1 MLHLLIRI
9 CFSRLVLQ
17 LLPAFFTI
25 LTITASA
32 QIKIDH
38 SHSIE
43 HYINNI
49 LVGTGIE
56 VGNVKFVGMVGSL
69 GQFEADTKIIGVSSG
84 LVLSTGLVD
93 SIVGPNN
100 APGFTSMA
108 ILPPTKEQQWDIRNG
123 DKDLSRLAKGRTTD
137 VAIVEFDFVPIKNVL
152 EFNYVFASEEYIEYV
167 GSTFNDVFGF
177 FLSGETMKRK
187 VNLATIP
194 YANTAVSVNTINH
207 KSNTIYFRKNEQKV
221 SIVKKTITKKEKLEE
236 MKDLRSQLQFDGLTT
251 VLTVRYDVIPYKK
264 YHIKIAIGD
273 VGDAAY
279 DSGVFIEANSFI
291 SVADEKSKNYKYI
304 NAEVEKN
311 LNTDSILGI
320 KEYADKNSI
329 ELAGNKKY
337 EFTDIYFD
345 TDSYALHDTSKT
357 QLDLLA
363 DYLLKNPALKCSLYG
378 NTDIVGSHDYNQALS
393 ENRTTSVINYLA
405 SKGITKNRLHY
416 IGYSYDRPRANNETV
431 EGRAANR
438 RVEIVLD
445 EEDE

>member
-1 MLHLLIRI
+1 MLRSIRRI
-9 CFSRLVLQ
+9 CFSHLVFL
-17 LLPAFFTI
+17 LLPAFCI

-38 SHSIE
+38 SHPIE
-43 HYINNI
+43 HYIKEI

-56 VGNVKFVGMVGSL
+56 VGNVKFVGMIGSI
-69 GQFEADTKIIGVSSG
+69 GQFEAEAKIIGVSSG

-100 APGFTSMA
+100 AAGYTSMA
-108 ILPPTKEQQWDIRNG
+108 ELPPTKELQWDIRNG

-194 YANTAVSVNTINH
+194 FANTAVSVNTINH
-207 KSNTIYFRKNEQKV
+207 KSNTIYFRKNEQKI
-221 SIVKKTITKKEKLEE
+221 SIVKKTLTKKEKLAE

-251 VLTVRYDVIPYKK
+251 VLTVRYDVVPYKK

-291 SVADEKSKNYKYI
+291 SFSDEKGKNYKYI
-304 NAEVEKN
+304 NPEVEKK

-320 KEYADKNSI
+320 KGYAVKNIAESA
-329 ELAGNKKY
+329 ESKNY

-345 TDSYALHDTSKT
+345 TDSYALHDTSKA
-357 QLDLLA
+357 QLNLLA
-363 DYLLKNPALKCSLYG
+363 DYLLKNPAFKCSLYG
-378 NTDIVGSHDYNQALS
+378 NTDIVGSHEYNQALS
-393 ENRTTSVINYLA
+393 ENRSTAVINYLV
-405 SKGITKNRLHY
+405 SKGITKKRLHY
-416 IGYSYDRPRANNETV
+416 IGYSYDRPRADNETV
-431 EGRAANR
+431 EGRATNR
-438 RVEIVLD
+438 RVEIVVD
-445 EEDE
+445 DEDE